1 MNEFDVNGDIIEKP
15 GADNGPGEFYSLEKI
30 DELHCQYNLIF
41 GKRSNGKTYSLLKK
55 GIENYVNQG
64 KQMAYLRRYRED
76 FVGKRGDVL
85 FNGLVS
91 NGEIAKLTE
100 GKWTGVK
107 YQASRWYLSVEA
119 EKGRIVTDSTP
130 FCYGFSLAQM
140 EHDKSTSYP
149 DITTVVFDEFIS
161 RIGYINNEFVLFM
174 NVLST
179 IIRQRDDVKIY
190 MLGNTVNKYCPYFA
204 EMGLG
209 HIEEMEPG
217 KIDVYTYG
225 ESKLRVAVERTIN
238 HNIGGR
244 KSDVYFAF
252 NNPSLAMITGGAWEL
267 DLYPHLPRE
276 YEQEDIVFTFFVC
289 FNDQILQN
297 EVLEFDDCSFIYCH
311 RKTTPIKHPEED
323 LIFSEEY
330 NPLPNHIRNIRR
342 SDNKAARKIGEYF
355 RNNKVFY
362 QDNDVG
368 EVMRNY
374 LQFCKADTI

>member
-15 GADNGPGEFYSLEKI
+15 GADNGPGEFYSLDKI

-91 NGEIAKLTE
+91 NGEIAKLTD

-149 DITTVVFDEFIS
+149 DITTIVFDEFIS